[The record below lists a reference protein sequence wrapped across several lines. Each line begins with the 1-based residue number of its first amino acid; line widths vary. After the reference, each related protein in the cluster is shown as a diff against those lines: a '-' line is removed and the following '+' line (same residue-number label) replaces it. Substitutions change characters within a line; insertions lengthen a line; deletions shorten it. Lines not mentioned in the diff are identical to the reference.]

1 MVFKR
6 LNESLQKV
14 QLVSKK
20 LQKGGG
26 KPSPSKAQM
35 TQQIDVICVNGA
47 EFVTGL
53 VWNTITNARGIMSE
67 ARRFGRENS
76 MDVVAIRERLLKA
89 QAGYVGKNKGVNK
102 DMYSL
107 ASTLAGV
114 LEQRHLNDIK
124 IQQKI
129 DHESKPEDG
138 VNSEGAAWLGVFEVQ
153 PSMLRKKGRK
163 DNPLKIGPKAESS
176 LNVTDSTVFSEDAE
190 TNIQADSLLVNMPVV
205 VNLQEVIEEKLYY
218 ILAVVDGNVVPQSD
232 RLGTFKEIDRLQG
245 KINNLYNSTKKLHQ
259 YYFPADWNRGYDEA
273 NLSELLV
280 PQNLNKSY
288 KLKQLTWG
296 MTRREIGLVG
306 CAIVVGCIYF
316 AYDHHQTQLQELE
329 NQRLQKQELERI
341 AIQRKRIMEATGAD
355 VKINDLVRPWVSK
368 PSVKDF
374 IKNCHQR
381 LIDIPPY
388 IGGGWQ
394 LIKIDCQEKN
404 IKLDYVRGDYS
415 TVDDFRADVKR
426 LFNVEANIP
435 GEANGN
441 RGYAVIPNAMKPAG
455 NEEPQGLTDLLSSFV
470 SQFQRADVDYILKTT
485 EFEKLPK
492 LPGQSNQSES
502 SKLAP
507 WSTTSFEVKTPYD
520 PAQVFTNSNVA
531 VVRIESIII
540 NISDDNYSWTTLGK
554 LYAKL

>member
-1 MVFKR
+1 MFKR
-6 LNESLQKV
+6 LNESIQKF
-14 QLVSKK
+14 QLASQKI
-20 LQKGGG
+20 QKGGG
-26 KPSPSKAQM
+26 KPSSSKMQI
-35 TQQIDVICVNGA
+35 TQQIDVISVNGA

-102 DMYSL
+102 EMYSL

-114 LEQRHLNDIK
+114 LEQRHLNDTK
-124 IQQKI
+124 LQQKI
-129 DHESKPEDG
+129 AQDSKPDEEI
-138 VNSEGAAWLGVFEVQ
+138 NNEGAAWLGVFEVQ

-163 DNPLKIGPKAESS
+163 ENVSKISPKAEPS
-176 LNVTDSTVFSEDAE
+176 LDVTDVTIFNDEV
-190 TNIQADSLLVNMPVV
+190 DSDSQVDKVVVNMPEV
-205 VNLQEVIEEKLYY
+205 QEENLYY

-259 YYFPADWNRGYDEA
+259 YYFPADWARGSDEA

-306 CAIVVGCIYF
+306 CAVVVGCLYF

-329 NQRLQKQELERI
+329 NARIQKQEMERI
-341 AIQRKRIMEATGAD
+341 AIQRKRIMEATGSD
-355 VKINDLVRPWVSK
+355 VKLNDLVRPWVSK
-368 PSVKDF
+368 PSVKEF
-374 IKNCHQR
+374 ISNCHSR
-381 LIDIPPY
+381 LSDIPPY
-388 IGGGWQ
+388 VGGGWQ

-426 LFNVEANIP
+426 LFSVEANIP
-435 GEANGN
+435 GEENGN
-441 RGYAVIPNAMKPAG
+441 RGYVVIPNTIKPAG
-455 NEEPQGLTDLLSSFV
+455 NEEPQGLTDLMSSFV
-470 SQFQRADVDYILKTT
+470 SQFQKADVEYNLKAT
-485 EFEKLPK
+485 EFEKLPQ
-492 LPGQSNQSES
+492 LPGQSEQAGSP
-502 SKLAP
+502 KLAP

-520 PAQVFTNSNVA
+520 PAQVFTNSNIS

-540 NISDDNYSWTTLGK
+540 NISDDNYSWTTIGK